1 MAPKDRVTPDS
12 LTYERQGDSTILR
25 PQANPVNT
33 FVKPTEP
40 LKSTLVDVAQALAQV
55 QPKLERYA
63 TEKAHEEAVNDIRTA
78 EATAMA
84 SSAATWDEAIQKGE
98 VPAGASPLYQRV
110 FEETKGKSNG
120 LTEAQAAVWQ
130 KWVSPDNAIRTT
142 QDPKVISEWF
152 AERRKELVDGKNP
165 DWVKGFMPAFNQ
177 VQQQLTQKI
186 IGDNVKYIE
195 QANHD
200 ALGQLF
206 TGRILEGVAS
216 GKSHAQIAAQLADDS
231 LPQRFAGLQ
240 GREINR
246 IAASAIISAA
256 QKTGRTDLLQVGY
269 QDRPDLKNPGGTI
282 KGVFTIPEFAMQ
294 ADSVATS
301 ILSKQNALATRAQI
315 AEAKAEKTAMKGLYP
330 DILEARRKDPDG
342 ATPPDELLDKYSKMG
357 VPLTVIMGNW
367 SAVNKAMPSMSYAD
381 RIMKMSDLAKVVNTG
396 GDAAAWLVHNPGV
409 VTDSQAFSMITGGG
423 LRDAQNSDIYRTQQ
437 RGIDGM
443 IDAFTKRFEPTVG
456 SERIT
461 RARGELEGRVADLFT
476 SLAASGSVDPKKL
489 SDGIRDIG
497 ADILSRMSRDA
508 AQPATPP
515 PPAQST
521 NKPAPTQQAPTQQAP
536 TQQTPAPAKSG
547 ANAPSAPAAPVAAA
561 IPTDA
566 IIPVTQA
573 NQIGGLL
580 PEVPGGG
587 VWAPKTW
594 DGLDMKTINHLR
606 SAPNRDV
613 QGRPLWQHLDERY
626 GEGASRWLL
635 TATAGEIKLMFKKQQ
650 FHNTPVAPLT
660 TTLDEVVDALT
671 RPRNQPNK

>member
-110 FEETKGKSNG
+110 FEETRGKSNG
-120 LTEAQAAVWQ
+120 LTEAQANVWQ

-152 AERRKELVDGKNP
+152 AERRKELVAGKNP

-294 ADSVATS
+294 ATSAETS
-301 ILSKQNALATRAQI
+301 ILSKANAAETRNQLAENRAEKRVFKDMQGEWLAKRAEDPTWEPDLEWKKRWTKAGGSIRGLRSEMDADIKPPKVTDPATLVKITGDYVDMVRSGRDATPAIQALADAGMPMPQLLHLHKENDKGADALFRSRVYAVQDDTLKNMVDRLTKSLDGPAAMRMVGQSRTELAQFALEEQRRMSGSGQPIDPRKLEDLIVQKSTELQDRMIRANEGPPVDPNAKGANKPGAQGKQGAQQQSGGPTSTANAIPVDRIVDPSPATQGYQFPAATATTSTGMQI
-315 AEAKAEKTAMKGLYP
+315 TSTWEPPPGANI
-330 DILEARRKDPDG
+330 DIREIN
-342 ATPPDELLDKYSKMG
+342 LLRTNPLALNSEG
-357 VPLTVIMGNW
+357 VPFWRRFDEI
-367 SAVNKAMPSMSYAD
+367 Y
-381 RIMKMSDLAKVVNTG
+381 
-396 GDAAAWLVHNPGV
+396 GV
-409 VTDSQAFSMITGGG
+409 
-423 LRDAQNSDIYRTQQ
+423 
-437 RGIDGM
+437 
-443 IDAFTKRFEPTVG
+443 
-456 SERIT
+456 
-461 RARGELEGRVADLFT
+461 
-476 SLAASGSVDPKKL
+476 
-489 SDGIRDIG
+489 
-497 ADILSRMSRDA
+497 
-508 AQPATPP
+508 
-515 PPAQST
+515 
-521 NKPAPTQQAPTQQAP
+521 
-536 TQQTPAPAKSG
+536 
-547 ANAPSAPAAPVAAA
+547 
-561 IPTDA
+561 
-566 IIPVTQA
+566 
-573 NQIGGLL
+573 
-580 PEVPGGG
+580 
-587 VWAPKTW
+587 
-594 DGLDMKTINHLR
+594 
-606 SAPNRDV
+606 
-613 QGRPLWQHLDERY
+613 
-626 GEGASRWLL
+626 GASRYFN
-635 TATAGEIKLMFKKQQ
+635 TNSQREINVFLDRQRSARMKGAQDAIDRAR
-650 FHNTPVAPLT
+650 NVPSVTP
-660 TTLDEVVDALT
+660 
-671 RPRNQPNK
+671 